1 MSPVPRRHCGAR
13 DALQTE
19 LPLEAPPRTA
29 DELLERLRGLG
40 LTGIARCR
48 LTQNRAVMVSF
59 SGSQLRVH
67 RAYLDAPSDVLHAIV
82 LFVRGRTRAERHAA
96 RETILEFPI
105 RVPRRAPVHR
115 RERPHPEDDT
125 LERELVTWH
134 RLYNHRFFGG
144 TLRPIPIR
152 ISGRMRSRLGQY
164 SAPSTCGEPAEIAIS
179 RAHIRRHGR
188 EEALNTLLHEMVHQW
203 QAQRGHA
210 IDHGPIFRA
219 KARQVGI
226 EPRARREL
234 RPAMRTGRVVST
246 HDPSLRAAR
255 RG

>member
-1 MSPVPRRHCGAR
+1 MSPARRRHGAR

-29 DELLERLRGLG
+29 DELLERLRTLG
-40 LTGIARCR
+40 LTSIARCR

-59 SGSQLRVH
+59 SGSELRVH
-67 RAYLDAPSDVLHAIV
+67 RAYLDAPSDVLRAIV
-82 LFVRGRTRAERHAA
+82 LFVHGRTRPERRAA
-96 RETILEFPI
+96 QETILGFPV
-105 RVPRRAPVHR
+105 RTARRAPAR
-115 RERPHPEDDT
+115 RHERSHPEDEA
-125 LERELVTWH
+125 LELELTAWH
-134 RLYNHRFFGG
+134 RLYNQRFFGG
-144 TLRPIPIR
+144 TLRPISIR

-164 SAPSTCGEPAEIAIS
+164 SAPSAYGEPAEIAIS
-179 RAHIRRHGR
+179 RAHIRRHGPA
-188 EEALNTLLHEMVHQW
+188 EVLHTLLHEMVHQW

-219 KARQVGI
+219 KARQIGI

-234 RPAMRTGRVVST
+234 RPAARTGRVVST

-255 RG
+255 KG